1 MESMRMGF
9 EKKLDKVYEVN
20 DFLQAENQKLKR
32 KLGIKDD
39 EDIIDLDDSEEDYS
53 DEEEEKS
60 TEFGNDEIENIA
72 P

>member
-9 EKKLDKVYEVN
+9 EKKLDKVHQLN
-20 DFLQAENQKLKR
+20 DCLLHENRNLKR

-39 EDIIDLDDSEEDYS
+39 EDIIDLRDSEADSTS
-53 DEEEEKS
+53 DEEEIS
-60 TEFGNDEIENIA
+60 SEFGNDEMENLA